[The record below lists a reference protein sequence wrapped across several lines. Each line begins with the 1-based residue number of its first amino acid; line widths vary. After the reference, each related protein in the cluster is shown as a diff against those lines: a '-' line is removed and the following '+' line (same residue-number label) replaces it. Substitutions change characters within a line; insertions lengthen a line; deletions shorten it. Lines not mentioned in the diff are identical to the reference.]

1 MKKENNLITVFI
13 LSVLSLIVSIYF
25 DLDSYL
31 VMTSIIMILSS
42 SFTYYIK
49 RRIRNENRRID
60 SGNERK
66 GV

>member
-1 MKKENNLITVFI
+1 MKKENNLIMVFI
-13 LSVLSLIVSIYF
+13 LSVLSLIVAIYF
-25 DLDSYL
+25 NLDSYSF
-31 VMTSIIMILSS
+31 MTSIIMILSS

>member
-13 LSVLSLIVSIYF
+13 LSVLSLIVAIYF
-25 DLDSYL
+25 NLDSYSF
-31 VMTSIIMILSS
+31 MTSIIMILSS

-66 GV
+66 DV

>member
-13 LSVLSLIVSIYF
+13 LSVLSLIVAIYF
-25 DLDSYL
+25 NLDSYSF
-31 VMTSIIMILSS
+31 MSSIIMILSS
-42 SFTYYIK
+42 AFTYYIK

-66 GV
+66 VV

>member
-1 MKKENNLITVFI
+1 MKKENNLVAVFI
-13 LSVLSLIVSIYF
+13 LSILSLIVAIYF
-25 DLDSYL
+25 NLDSYS

-42 SFTYYIK
+42 AFTYYIK

>member
-25 DLDSYL
+25 DLDSYSI
-31 VMTSIIMILSS
+31 MTSIIMILSS
-42 SFTYYIK
+42 AFTYYIK

-60 SGNERK
+60 SGNERES
-66 GV
+66 V

>member
-1 MKKENNLITVFI
+1 MKKENNLIAVFI

-25 DLDSYL
+25 DLDSYS

-42 SFTYYIK
+42 AFTYYTK

-60 SGNERK
+60 NGNERES
-66 GV
+66 V

>member
-25 DLDSYL
+25 NLDSYSF
-31 VMTSIIMILSS
+31 MTSIIMILSS
-42 SFTYYIK
+42 GFTYYVK
-49 RRIRNENRRID
+49 RRIQNENRRID

-66 GV
+66 DV

>member
-1 MKKENNLITVFI
+1 MKKENNLIMVFI
-13 LSVLSLIVSIYF
+13 LSVLSLIVAIYF
-25 DLDSYL
+25 NLDSYSF
-31 VMTSIIMILSS
+31 MTSIIMILSS
-42 SFTYYIK
+42 AFTYYIK

>member
-1 MKKENNLITVFI
+1 MKKENNLIAVFI
-13 LSVLSLIVSIYF
+13 LSILSLIVAIYF
-25 DLDSYL
+25 NLDSYS

-42 SFTYYIK
+42 AFTYYIK

-66 GV
+66 SV

>member
-13 LSVLSLIVSIYF
+13 LSALSLIVSIYF
-25 DLDSYL
+25 DLDSYS

-42 SFTYYIK
+42 GFAYYIK
-49 RRIRNENRRID
+49 RRIQNENRRID

>member
-1 MKKENNLITVFI
+1 MKKYNNLIAVFV

-25 DLDSYL
+25 DLDSYS

-42 SFTYYIK
+42 GFTYYIK

>member
-25 DLDSYL
+25 DLDSYS

-42 SFTYYIK
+42 GFAYYIK
-49 RRIRNENRRID
+49 RRIQNENRRID

>member
-13 LSVLSLIVSIYF
+13 LSVLSLIVAIYF
-25 DLDSYL
+25 NLDSYSF
-31 VMTSIIMILSS
+31 MTSIIMILSS
-42 SFTYYIK
+42 AFTYYIK
-49 RRIRNENRRID
+49 RRIQNENRRID

>member
-25 DLDSYL
+25 DLDSYS

>member
-13 LSVLSLIVSIYF
+13 LSVLSLIVAIYF
-25 DLDSYL
+25 NLDSYSF
-31 VMTSIIMILSS
+31 MTSIIMILSS

-60 SGNERK
+60 SSNERK

>member
-13 LSVLSLIVSIYF
+13 LSVLSLIVAIYF
-25 DLDSYL
+25 KLDSYSF
-31 VMTSIIMILSS
+31 MTSIIMILSS
-42 SFTYYIK
+42 SYTYYIK

>member
-25 DLDSYL
+25 DLDSYS

-42 SFTYYIK
+42 AFTYYAK
-49 RRIRNENRRID
+49 RRIQNENRRID
-60 SGNERK
+60 NGDKRK
-66 GV
+66 VV

>member
-25 DLDSYL
+25 DLDSYSF
-31 VMTSIIMILSS
+31 MTSIIMILSS
-42 SFTYYIK
+42 AFTYYIK